1 MLIGS
6 VSAIPACP
14 DIPDPPYVPEFP
26 EEDIIKVEAYIEH
39 PPPPSTTKTMPVA
52 ESLRLITD
60 GTILHLTVTF
70 AAQTPPADKGIVIL
84 VTMLQGNPPE
94 EEILGCQAFADPSST
109 QYTLNIPVT
118 LDGETPSIA
127 VYAWLGELS
136 NTDRAP
142 NDSFYMITSLSA
154 SEPNVFQDYE
164 PAPVAGVVV
173 PKNTLEILTPYIA
186 LAGLVAAIST
196 VYVIKRRKD

>member
-1 MLIGS
+1 MLIGA
-6 VSAIPACP
+6 VSGILCP
-14 DIPDPPYVPEFP
+14 DIPSPPYIPEFP

-70 AAQTPPADKGIVIL
+70 ATETPPAGHVLIIL
-84 VTMLQGNPPE
+84 VT
-94 EEILGCQAFADPSST
+94 I
-109 QYTLNIPVT
+109 
-118 LDGETPSIA
+118 LDGTPPTESILDCASFSDPTSTTYNLDIFLIGATVDGGSPNIA
-127 VYAWLGELS
+127 VYAWLEGS
-136 NTDRAP
+136 HTDRAP
-142 NDSFYMITSLSA
+142 NDGFYPITSMSA

-164 PAPVAGVVV
+164 PAPVGGVVV
-173 PKNTLEILTPYIA
+173 PKNSFEILTPYIA

-196 VYVIKRRKD
+196 IFVIKKRE